1 MTTNLT
7 LTEAVPAPVPPLS
20 PAEERGLLALGLD
33 HQVSRAF
40 LALSPAQA
48 TDLMQRVVAEAYRRR
63 LVYARD
69 NELEVIPFFARPAAI
84 LPDQFAYLHYVS
96 LTLVNALKRLPDMY
110 LQNPDVR
117 AALPFSPPEEQWI
130 RDYWTYDHSENN
142 PVFGRLDAVL
152 DLTSPMWK
160 DSLHF
165 MEANLSGVGGLHLIP
180 NCEQLLAEVVV
191 PALQAVEPGLNLEP
205 APDLRDL
212 FLREALDHLEAI
224 GRRGRSLCFV
234 EPKYAADGPAEQ
246 AYLAEYYRA
255 RFGLTVVHADPN
267 ELRLVGDEV
276 YYGDTL
282 VDVAYRDYEIRDVL
296 ALEEDGV
303 DVRPL
308 RALFRQNRV
317 ISSLAGDFDHKSAWE
332 VLTDPRFARYFSA
345 EERQVFRRHVL
356 WTRLLTDRKI
366 TLPDGDEM
374 GLLDYAR
381 RDQEMLVLKPS
392 RAYGGEGILIGQAVS
407 ASDWEAALHSALL
420 SEERWVVQ
428 RLTRIPLMT
437 FPVMHEAGL
446 ALEPFYVVMGL
457 APTRYGLSVLGRA
470 SQKMVVNVAQRGGLY
485 SMLIG
490 RPSLH
495 FRGPATSSDR

>member
-7 LTEAVPAPVPPLS
+7 LTDIPPTRTPPLS
-20 PAEERGLLALGLD
+20 PAEERGLLALSLD

-40 LALSPAQA
+40 LALAPAQA
-48 TDLMQRVVAEAYRRR
+48 ADLLQRVLDEARRR
-63 LVYARD
+63 HLVYAR
-69 NELEVIPFFARPAAI
+69 EGVLEVIPFFARPAVI

-110 LQNPDVR
+110 LQNPEVR
-117 AALPFSPPEEQWI
+117 ATLAFGPAEEQWI

-152 DLTSPMWK
+152 DVTSPMWK

-224 GRRGRSLCFV
+224 GRRGRTLCFV

-246 AYLAEYYRA
+246 EYLAHYYRA
-255 RFGLTVVHADPN
+255 RFGLTVIHADPA

-276 YYGDTL
+276 YYGDTM
-282 VDVAYRDYEIRDVL
+282 VDVAYRDYEIRDM
-296 ALEEDGV
+296 LEMEKDGLNM
-303 DVRPL
+303 RPL
-308 RALFRQNRV
+308 RALFRQNRI
-317 ISSLAGDFDHKSAWE
+317 ISSVAGDFDHKSAWE

-366 TLPDGDEM
+366 TLPDGDEV
-374 GLLDYAR
+374 GLLTYAR
-381 RDQEMLVLKPS
+381 RDQDMLVLKPS
-392 RAYGGEGILIGQAVS
+392 RAYGGEGIIMGPAVS
-407 ASDWEAALHSALL
+407 ASDWEAALQTALTGG
-420 SEERWVVQ
+420 ERWVVQ
-428 RLTRIPLMT
+428 RLTRIPVMT
-437 FPVMHEAGL
+437 FPVLHETGL
-446 ALEPFYVVMGL
+446 AMEPFYVVMGL

-485 SMLIG
+485 SMLLG
-490 RPSLH
+490 RPSVQL
-495 FRGPATSSDR
+495 RGPA

>member
-7 LTEAVPAPVPPLS
+7 LTDTPPTRTPPLS
-20 PAEERGLLALGLD
+20 PAEERGLLALSLEN
-33 HQVSRAF
+33 QVSRAF
-40 LALSPAQA
+40 LALAPAQA
-48 TDLMQRVVAEAYRRR
+48 AALMQHVVDEAYRRR
-63 LVYARD
+63 LVYAR
-69 NELEVIPFFARPAAI
+69 EGVLEVIPFLARPAAI

-110 LQNPDVR
+110 LQNPEVR
-117 AALPFSPPEEQWI
+117 AALAFSPAEEQWL

-152 DLTSPMWK
+152 DVTSPMWK

-191 PALQAVEPGLNLEP
+191 PALQAVEPGLHLEA

-224 GRRGRSLCFV
+224 GRRGRTLCFV

-246 AYLAEYYRA
+246 EYLAEYYRA
-255 RFGLTVVHADPN
+255 RFGLTALHADPA
-267 ELRLVGDEV
+267 ELRLAGDEV
-276 YYGDTL
+276 YYGDTR
-282 VDVAYRDYEIRDVL
+282 VDVAYRDYEIRDLL
-296 ALEEDGV
+296 ALEKDGI
-303 DVRPL
+303 DIRPL

-356 WTRLLTDRKI
+356 WTRRLTDRKI
-366 TLPDGDEM
+366 TLPDGDEV

-381 RDQEMLVLKPS
+381 RDQELLVLKPS
-392 RAYGGEGILIGQAVS
+392 RAYGGEGIIMGPAVS
-407 ASDWEAALHSALL
+407 AGEWDAALQTALL
-420 SEERWVVQ
+420 SADPWVVQ
-428 RLTRIPLMT
+428 RLTRIPVMT
-437 FPVMHEAGL
+437 FPVLHPAGL
-446 ALEPFYVVMGL
+446 ALEPFYVVLGL

-470 SQKMVVNVAQRGGLY
+470 SQKMVVNVAQRGGLF
-485 SMLIG
+485 SMLLA
-490 RPSLH
+490 RPSVQL
-495 FRGPATSSDR
+495 RGPG